1 MRLVQRP
8 LWQVTAVL
16 CMAMA
21 VSPALAQSATER
33 LDRLE
38 RDLQSMQRQ
47 VYRGG
52 DGRAVAA
59 PDAGGSTAAANL
71 QVRFTALEEELRQ
84 LRGQMEENRYQ
95 IEQTARQ
102 LQLLQEDMEYRLNQ
116 IEQKIGLG
124 LAVAPEGT
132 PADATAPAATP
143 PASANGAAPVTST
156 VPATTAPAPGS
167 PVTPTTEPGVS
178 ATPQN
183 AKELYNAAIGLM
195 NKAQYAEAAT
205 SFKQFVTQYPQD
217 KLLGN
222 AYYWLGETYYV
233 REDYLQAAD
242 NFRQGFEAM
251 PEGIKAPDNLLKLAM
266 SLAKLDKRREA
277 CVVLQQIQI
286 KYKTGPDTVLGRAA
300 RESDTLNCQP

>member
-1 MRLVQRP
+1 
-8 LWQVTAVL
+8 
-16 CMAMA
+16 MALA
-21 VSPALAQSATER
+21 ASPVLAQSATER

-38 RDLQSMQRQ
+38 RDFQSMQRQ

-52 DGRAVAA
+52 DGRPVAA
-59 PDAGGSTAAANL
+59 PDAGGSTAAASL

-84 LRGQMEENRYQ
+84 LRGQIEENRYQ
-95 IEQTARQ
+95 SEQTARQ

-124 LAVAPEGT
+124 LAVAPEAG
-132 PADATAPAATP
+132 PADAAVQPAPA
-143 PASANGAAPVTST
+143 GAAPA
-156 VPATTAPAPGS
+156 PYATPTATPAPGT
-167 PVTPTTEPGVS
+167 PVTPTTEPGAVV
-178 ATPQN
+178 TPQN

-205 SFKQFVTQYPQD
+205 SFKQFIKQYPQD

-222 AYYWLGETYYV
+222 AFYWLGETFYV
-233 REDYLQAAD
+233 REDYIQAAD

-286 KYKTGPDTVLGRAA
+286 KYKTGPDTVLGRAG